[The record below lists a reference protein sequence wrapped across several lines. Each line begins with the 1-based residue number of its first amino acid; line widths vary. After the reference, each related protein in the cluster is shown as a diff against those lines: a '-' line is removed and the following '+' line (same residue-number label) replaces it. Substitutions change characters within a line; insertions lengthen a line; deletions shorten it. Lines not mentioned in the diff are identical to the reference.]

1 MSTREELARVIDH
14 TNLDPGA
21 TVTDLK
27 QLVEE
32 ANKHGFAA
40 VCVYPADVPRVV
52 DKAEVDVCTVVGFPH
67 GKAPTPVT
75 AEEARHAVEAG
86 ADEVD
91 MVIDQTALKHGADDR
106 VMADIETV
114 RDAVPGATLK
124 VIVETCSLEPDEIRE
139 ACRAAVEG
147 GADFVKTST
156 GFGAYGARVD
166 DVRLIAEVLADVERM
181 VGIKAAGGI
190 KTAEEALQ
198 LWEAS
203 QRAMDP
209 EQFRIGA
216 SSSLAILE
224 GVR

>member
-14 TNLDPGA
+14 TNLHPGA
-21 TVTDLK
+21 TAADLHT
-27 QLVEE
+27 LVEE
-32 ANKHGFAA
+32 ANEHGFAA

-52 DKAEVDVCTVVGFPH
+52 DEAEVDVCTVVGFPH
-67 GKAPTPVT
+67 GKSPTQVT
-75 AEEARHAVEAG
+75 AEEARNAVEAG

-91 MVIDQTALKHGADDR
+91 MVIDQTALKHE
-106 VMADIETV
+106 ETEHVVDGITAV

-124 VIVETCSLEPDEIRE
+124 VIVETCNLTEEETIE
-139 ACRAAVEG
+139 ACQTAVEG

-156 GFGAYGARVD
+156 GFGAYGATVE
-166 DVRLIAEVLADVERM
+166 DVALMAEALADTDQD

-190 KTAEEALQ
+190 KTAEEALR

-203 QRAMDP
+203 GRIMEP

-216 SSSLAILE
+216 SSSLTILE
-224 GVR
+224 GIR